1 MIPAVSN
8 PFTRSIAAALRER
21 RLREF
26 ITHWDA
32 VEALV
37 VRVYRGNAANAADEA
52 EYAKVRPQ
60 ALAGHEHLRAALEP
74 HWRTAKVA
82 GALATEDPFVVML
95 RHETAAAFLGDWP
108 AMQALPAA
116 REALN
121 KLVLEVQK

>member
-1 MIPAVSN
+1 MSN
-8 PFTRSIAAALRER
+8 PFTRSIAVALHER

-26 ITHWDA
+26 ITHWD
-32 VEALV
+32 VIEALV
-37 VRVYRGNAANAADEA
+37 VRVYRGDAATTADEV
-52 EYAKVRPQ
+52 EYAAVRPH
-60 ALAGHEHLRAALEP
+60 ALATHTQLRTALEP

-82 GALATEDPFVVML
+82 GVLATEDPFVVML
-95 RHETAAAFLGDWP
+95 RHEAAADFLGDWP